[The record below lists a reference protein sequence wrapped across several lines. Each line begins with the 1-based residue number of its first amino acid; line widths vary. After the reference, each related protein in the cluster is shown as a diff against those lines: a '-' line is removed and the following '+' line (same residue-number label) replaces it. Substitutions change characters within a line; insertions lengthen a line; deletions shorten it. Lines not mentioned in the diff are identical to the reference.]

1 MPKRTDIK
9 SILIVGSGPIIIGQ
23 ACEFDYSGTQAC
35 KALREEGYRVI
46 LVNSNPATIMTD
58 PEFSDATY
66 IEPLV
71 PEILEKI
78 IAKERPDVLLPTLGG
93 QTGLNLSLE
102 LAKRG
107 ILEKYG
113 VELIGAKQQ
122 AIEKGEDRELFKEAM
137 LKIGLDVARSHQVQT
152 IEQAREAAYELG
164 LFPLI
169 IRPSYTLGGAGGGIA
184 YNKEE
189 YEEMI
194 IRGLDVSPV
203 HEVLVEECLLG
214 WKEYEM
220 EVMRDCKDQCVVIC
234 SIENLDPMGVH
245 TGDSI
250 TIAPAMTLTDKE
262 YQIMRDASFACIRE
276 IGVETGGSNIQFSV
290 DPKTGRMVVIE
301 MNPRV
306 SRSSA
311 LASKATGF
319 PIAKIAAK
327 LAIGYTLDELSN
339 DITRETSA
347 CFEPTIDYV
356 VTKIPRFTFEKF
368 PGTDTTLT
376 SSMKSVGEAMAIGR
390 TFKESFQKALRSL
403 ETGAN
408 GFGAGGG
415 FGDREIKDINFIKSK
430 LSTPSAERIFFV
442 RYAFLAG
449 MTIDEVYRT
458 TFIDVWFLHQLKE
471 LVDLENQ
478 LHALRFSELTPAIL
492 KKAKESGYTDTQ
504 IAHLVNSKRTKI
516 RALRED
522 HGIFTTYRLVDTCAA
537 EFEAFTPYFYS
548 SYGDENEIVKSD
560 KKKIMI
566 LGGGP
571 NRIGQGIEFDYCCVH
586 ASFALKELGYESIMV
601 NSNPETVSTDY
612 DTSDKLF
619 FEPLTLEDVL
629 EIYSQQECDGVI
641 VQFGGQTPLNLA
653 AEMVGYGINI
663 LGTTHESIELAEDR
677 EHFKNVLNKINLKQP
692 DNRIARSPEEAY
704 EMAGVIG
711 FPVLLRPSFVLGGRG
726 MFIVYDIDELK
737 RVVREVFDVA
747 PGKPVLLDKFLE
759 DAIELD
765 VDCISDGETVI
776 IGGMLEHVEYA
787 GVHSGDA
794 TMVLPPHTLSEEM
807 LNTVREATYDLA
819 LELGIVGLMNV
830 QYGIKDNELY
840 MIEANPRASRTI
852 PFVSKAIGVP
862 LAKLA
867 TKVMVGHKLKDL
879 GFTQEIIPP
888 FYSIKESVF
897 PFVRFPNSPITLSPE
912 MKSTGEV
919 MGQHKD
925 LGMAFAKAQ
934 LAAQPPLPLKG
945 NVFISVKKENRDD
958 AARLAK
964 AFVEIGFTLCATE
977 GTAMAIEA
985 AGIEVRHLFK
995 LSEGARPNV
1004 VDVIKNGEID
1014 LIINAPHGMLPRKD
1028 DDAIRREALNHNICM
1043 MTTMTGAFAALDG
1056 IRSMQ
1061 ETPIEVKSVQEYQKM
1076 LPDVV

>member
-9 SILIVGSGPIIIGQ
+9 SILIVGSGPIVIGQ

-35 KALREEGYRVI
+35 KALKEEGYRVI

-71 PEILEKI
+71 PEVLEKI

-102 LAKRG
+102 LANRG

-113 VELIGAKQQ
+113 VELIGAKKE

-137 LKIGLDVARSHQVQT
+137 LKIGLDVARSYRVSS

-164 LFPLI
+164 LFPVI

-189 YEEMI
+189 YEQMI
-194 IRGLDVSPV
+194 LRGLDISPV

-250 TIAPAMTLTDKE
+250 TVAPAMTLTDKE
-262 YQIMRDASFACIRE
+262 YQVMRDASFACIRE

-290 DPKTGRMVVIE
+290 NPETGRMVVIE

-327 LAIGYTLDELSN
+327 LAVGYSLDELKN
-339 DITRETSA
+339 DITRETPT

-356 VTKIPRFTFEKF
+356 VTKVPRFTFEKF

-390 TFKESFQKALRSL
+390 TFKESLQKALRSL
-403 ETGAN
+403 ETRAN
-408 GFGAGGG
+408 GFGAGGA
-415 FGDREIKDINFIKSK
+415 FGDREPKDINVIKSG
-430 LSTPSAERIFFV
+430 LSRPSAERIFWV
-442 RYAFLAG
+442 RYAFLNG
-449 MTIDEVYRT
+449 MTAEEVHRI
-458 TFIDVWFLHQLKE
+458 TFIDPWFLHQMQQ
-471 LVDLENQ
+471 LVEMENQ
-478 LHALRFSELTPAIL
+478 LVKLRFNDLTPAVL
-492 KKAKESGYTDTQ
+492 RKAKEYGYTDTQ
-504 IAHLVNSKRTKI
+504 IAHLVGSQRQKI
-516 RALRED
+516 RKLREN

-586 ASFALKELGYESIMV
+586 ASFALRELGYESIMV

-653 AEMVGYGINI
+653 AELVGYGINI
-663 LGTTHESIELAEDR
+663 LGTSHQSIELAEDR
-677 EHFKNVLNKINLKQP
+677 EHFKNVLDKIHIRQP
-692 DNRIARSPEEAY
+692 VNRIARSPEEAY

-711 FPVLLRPSFVLGGRG
+711 FPILLRPSFVLGGRG

-765 VDCISDGETVI
+765 VDCISDGETVV
-776 IGGMLEHVEYA
+776 IGGMLEHVEFA

-794 TMVLPPHTLSEEM
+794 AMVLPPHTLSPAM
-807 LNTVREATYDLA
+807 LDKVREATVNLA
-819 LELGIVGLMNV
+819 KELNIIGLMNI
-830 QYGIKDNELY
+830 QYAIKDDELFI
-840 MIEANPRASRTI
+840 IEANPRASRTV

-867 TKVMVGHKLKDL
+867 AKVMVGHKLKDL
-879 GFTQEIIPP
+879 GFTQEVIPP
-888 FYSIKESVF
+888 YYSIKESVF

-919 MGQHKD
+919 MGQDRD
-925 LGMAFAKAQ
+925 LGMAFAKSQ
-934 LAAQPPLPLKG
+934 MAAQPELPLKG
-945 NVFISVKKENRDD
+945 NVFISVKADYKPQ
-958 AARLAK
+958 AAELARK
-964 AFVEIGFTLCATE
+964 FTEMGFTVCATE

-985 AGIEVRHLFK
+985 AGVSVRRLFK

-1014 LIINAPHGMLPRKD
+1014 IIINVPQGMLPRKD

-1043 MTTMTGAFAALDG
+1043 MTTLTSAYAAIDG
-1056 IRSMQ
+1056 IKALQTR
-1061 ETPIEVKSVQEYQKM
+1061 PIEVCSVQEYHQQ
-1076 LPDVV
+1076 LGS